1 MWQSSQVAESA
12 VGTTQYSSSI
22 SLRNSD
28 SLATRIMTVND
39 KSATSKE
46 FLSTVEGE
54 ISFFRSLMRAR
65 PIGLHRHF
73 HVLSMRNAIHKDTGQ
88 SVSIDEIWEKL
99 RSCYDLDALEN
110 LETEGYESPGSSR
123 PHSQLARS
131 PSPSQNLFAH
141 PFFRNE
147 FSLPSDESFE
157 SIISVRR
164 TRGSTSPQPS
174 VPSPMPPT
182 KEVGSRGKKRGR
194 SKVNMAG
201 LVGGDSD
208 SSALTQESGDES
220 VAPTPRGSVVT
231 GTDAGTEYGEDED
244 VDMDAGP
251 SKAVRGKATK
261 ATRKGG
267 TSRGRTAPVRPVKK
281 RKR

>member
-1 MWQSSQVAESA
+1 MTAS
-12 VGTTQYSSSI
+12 VG
-22 SLRNSD
+22 
-28 SLATRIMTVND
+28 
-39 KSATSKE
+39 

-65 PIGLHRHF
+65 PVGLHRHF
-73 HVLSMRNAIHKDTGQ
+73 HVLSMRNAIHQDTGQ

-110 LETEGYESPGSSR
+110 LEAEGYESPGSSQST
-123 PHSQLARS
+123 PQVTGS
-131 PSPSQNLFAH
+131 PSPTANLSAH
-141 PFFRNE
+141 PFFRKE
-147 FSLPSDESFE
+147 FSLPLDDSFE
-157 SIISVRR
+157 PMISARR
-164 TRGSTSPQPS
+164 MHSSAS
-174 VPSPMPPT
+174 PSPPASSPAPPVKT
-182 KEVGSRGKKRGR
+182 SGRGKKRGR
-194 SKVNMAG
+194 SKVMAG

-231 GTDAGTEYGEDED
+231 GTDAGTEYGEDDD

-251 SKAVRGKATK
+251 MRAVRGKGPK
-261 ATRKGG
+261 AGRKGG
-267 TSRGRTAPVRPVKK
+267 APRGRPAGPTRPMKK